1 MNLLKFDFR
10 CFYEEKD
17 AIGKRYRRQDA
28 IGTPYCI
35 TVDHQTLQDNTVTIR
50 NRDTMKQDRVT
61 ISSVKSIISD
71 SVSMA
76 ELLKQI

>member
-1 MNLLKFDFR
+1 MIDSPR
-10 CFYEEKD
+10 VCVQVQSVYIESQSTPDEERFVF
-17 AIGKRYRRQDA
+17 AY
-28 IGTPYCI
+28 
-35 TVDHQTLQDNTVTIR
+35 TVTIR